1 MAAIGLNATRWITSH
16 GFALN
21 VSPDMTEFE
30 EIVPCGIQGRPVTRL
45 LDLLSPGSLGNG
57 DNRVTARLVR
67 SQVVEEFANVFG
79 VEVETKSITA
89 ETGGLEKELFPVEG
103 DTILL
108 ERLKQDCMRQLEL
121 ARRR

>member
-1 MAAIGLNATRWITSH
+1 
-16 GFALN
+16 
-21 VSPDMTEFE
+21 MTEFE

-57 DNRVTARLVR
+57 DNRVTTRLVR